1 MKQKIYIFGVVTA
14 IIIFTGT
21 LFKLNHW
28 PGAGY
33 LLIIGIATLVLGFL
47 PLALR
52 DHYKASGTR
61 QNLLLHIVTWLTCF
75 VVFTSMLFK
84 IQHWPYAGI
93 LLTIAIPFPYVVFLP
108 VFISTMSKN
117 KNFNIYNTVF
127 VLMLLAA
134 SSVLSA
140 LLALNVSA
148 ERIRDSYNLSR
159 QYNQVGKVLNQLP
172 AYDSESG
179 IALKIDEV
187 LKVAEDYKNLILKF
201 EGISPGQYTYAGDL
215 LRPDLRGAALQ
226 GLSSTGNAKLAEKL
240 DNSLKDLIKEIEN
253 TPGCDDLTK
262 AIPVILDLNP
272 QDGDEPLL
280 IWSNITNTLSWTL
293 IYLDGLETNLK
304 MIKATAVG
312 PRDAAPHGAF

>member
-33 LLIIGIATLVLGFL
+33 LLIIGIASLVLGFI

-84 IQHWPYAGI
+84 IQHWPYAHI

-108 VFISTMSKN
+108 VFISTTAKN

-172 AYDSESG
+172 AIDSESR
-179 IALKIDEV
+179 IVLKIDGV
-187 LKVAEDYKNLILKF
+187 LKVADDYKNLILKF
-201 EGISPGQYTYAGDL
+201 EGISPGQYNYAGDL

-240 DNSLKDLIKEIEN
+240 DNSLKDLLKEIEN
-253 TPGCDDLTK
+253 TPGCDDLAK
-262 AIPVILDLNP
+262 AIPLILDLNP
-272 QDGDEPLL
+272 QDEGEPLL

-304 MIKATAVG
+304 MIKATVG
-312 PRDAAPHGAF
+312 I